1 MNMDKWQGR
10 RILVVEDSL
19 LYSEVLCD
27 YLRDQR
33 LVPVGPAGRVET
45 ACTLARES
53 ELDGAIVDLK
63 LADQFSFPI
72 CSILADREVPFLF
85 LTGYGEL
92 SVIPTE
98 YRSAPLICKP
108 FDAREMGE
116 ALRSLLEHKPTDPR
130 PMRLS

>member
-1 MNMDKWQGR
+1 MNTARWQGR

-27 YLRDQR
+27 YLREQR
-33 LVPVGPAGRVET
+33 LVPVGPAGRVDT
-45 ACTLARES
+45 ACALARES

-72 CSILADREVPFLF
+72 CSILVDRGVPFLF

-98 YRSAPLICKP
+98 YRSAPLVCKP
-108 FDAREMGE
+108 FDAREMSE
-116 ALRSLLEHKPTDPR
+116 ALRSLLERKPIEPR
-130 PMRLS
+130 PAQLN

>member
-1 MNMDKWQGR
+1 MNRERWVGS

-27 YLRDQR
+27 YLREQR
-33 LVPVGPAGRVET
+33 LVPVGPAGRVDT
-45 ACTLARES
+45 ACALARENT
-53 ELDGAIVDLK
+53 LDGAIVDLK

-72 CSILADREVPFLF
+72 CSILAEREVPFLF

-98 YRSAPLICKP
+98 YRSAPLVCKP
-108 FDAREMGE
+108 FDAREMHD
-116 ALRSLLEHKPTDPR
+116 ALQSLLDRKPPGR
-130 PMRLS
+130 GH